1 MRSGRWICC
10 FAVFAWVSLLL
21 SCTIRVTGSH
31 RLPEAVRIHDVG
43 PYLQDPEQCGPFAL
57 AALLQYMGM
66 EADPDLLAQR
76 LYSPGAGGVLTM
88 DLFLEASRRGLEA
101 RQLSGTV
108 NTLMKELTEFNPVIV
123 LFKYPG
129 LSGSTGHFVLVT
141 GYSLDPRG
149 FFLLWG
155 DGKLSWVKLDQF
167 NQLWSVSG
175 SWMLTARREGIQ

>member
-31 RLPEAVRIHDVG
+31 RFPEAVRVHDVG

-57 AALLQYMGM
+57 AALLRYVGM
-66 EADPDLLAQR
+66 EADPELLAER

-101 RQLSGTV
+101 RQFSGSEDILV
-108 NTLMKELTEFNPVIV
+108 KELTEYNPVIV
-123 LFKYPG
+123 LLKYPR
-129 LSGSTGHFVLVT
+129 LRSAVGHFILVT
-141 GYSLDPRG
+141 GYSSDPRG
-149 FFLLWG
+149 FFVLWG

-167 NQLWSVSG
+167 HQLWSRAG
-175 SWMLTARREGIQ
+175 FWMLTVHREA